1 MTKLLTDNKIPS
13 QKSSLLDEIIE
24 RTEPQPLSGEPS
36 MLPSIQLAKIVSN
49 SNEGISITFNDNEQP
64 ILALSLAPITES
76 DVGKICA
83 IQFINGNQNN
93 PLIVGMIYSN
103 NYLDKL
109 SKQIINNATLS
120 CVEQDQLHIQASK
133 SITLQCGESS
143 LTMTADGFVQIRALY
158 IDNYALA
165 TNRIKGASV
174 QVN

>member
-103 NYLDKL
+103 NYLDK
-109 SKQIINNATLS
+109 
-120 CVEQDQLHIQASK
+120 
-133 SITLQCGESS
+133 
-143 LTMTADGFVQIRALY
+143 
-158 IDNYALA
+158 
-165 TNRIKGASV
+165 
-174 QVN
+174 